1 MSTTSTISTPASYFD
16 NVLQT
21 LQTSGFYW
29 GAINATQSKT
39 LLIHKHIGTFLVRAS
54 SDPKH
59 LFTLSLRT
67 ESGVTNIRIVM
78 NDGKFSLDQIENNG
92 ATTRPASASQRTAL
106 RFDCVVKMLFYYML
120 LSRRTLRQISSNT
133 RKRDR
138 GPTLFLT
145 TPLYKEVSSLQHLCR
160 RTLNRHVIGEGVY
173 KLPIPAKLKVYLR
186 KYQYPL

>member
-39 LLIHKHIGTFLVRAS
+39 LLMHKHIGTFLVRAS

-92 ATTRPASASQRTAL
+92 ATTHPASSSQRTAL

-120 LSRRTLRQISSNT
+120 LTRRTLRQISSNT
-133 RKRDR
+133 RKR

-145 TPLYKEVSSLQHLCR
+145 APLYKEVSSLQHLCR

>member
-39 LLIHKHIGTFLVRAS
+39 LLMHKHIGTFLVRAS

-78 NDGKFSLDQIENNG
+78 NDGKFSLRWHKYQRALSLDENNSQDHVLRN
-92 ATTRPASASQRTAL
+92 RPDARDL
-106 RFDCVVKMLFYYML
+106 PL
-120 LSRRTLRQISSNT
+120 LW
-133 RKRDR
+133 
-138 GPTLFLT
+138 
-145 TPLYKEVSSLQHLCR
+145 
-160 RTLNRHVIGEGVY
+160 
-173 KLPIPAKLKVYLR
+173 
-186 KYQYPL
+186 